1 MGIPV
6 RRTVT
11 ACVLATSCLVSASA
25 PLTVLAEPVPEAA
38 RCPAYDRT
46 WQNAGLS
53 GAPAAALNELSGIQA
68 SLAHRGVLWS
78 VEDGNN
84 GPHLFAFNTGGEVI
98 GDFTLSKADVGNL
111 DWEALGLDR
120 RKGRDQLYIGD
131 IGDNAHARDGSGQ
144 KVPALYRIA
153 EPKIRAGA
161 SGVTRT
167 ITRIKKFTFRYYTS
181 AGVLA
186 PRNAESM
193 FVDPLRHDVIVITKD
208 LETIGGHANRV
219 RAFRMRVGALRG
231 GLLNHAKQ
239 VATLTAATEGHGVG
253 AVSADIARDGRW
265 IVVKNYGQG
274 FLWHRDRHG
283 PAWTAFRRHPVAPCR
298 VPVDSAEAISFS
310 YTDRGRWNGFWSV
323 TETGSPPPPLRHLVG
338 PD

>member
-1 MGIPV
+1 MP
-6 RRTVT
+6 
-11 ACVLATSCLVSASA
+11 CLR
-25 PLTVLAEPVPEAA
+25 PHLAE
-38 RCPAYDRT
+38 R
-46 WQNAGLS
+46 GLS
-53 GAPAAALNELSGIQA
+53 GTGASSLNELSGIQA

-193 FVDPLRHDVIVITKD
+193 FVDPRRHDVIVITKD

-219 RAFRMRVGALRG
+219 RVFRMRVGALHG
-231 GLLNHAKQ
+231 GRLNHAKQ
-239 VATLTAATEGHGVG
+239 VATLTAATDGHGVG

-265 IVVKNYGQG
+265 IVVKNYSQG
-274 FLWHRDRHG
+274 FLWHRDPHR

-298 VPVDSAEAISFS
+298 VPVDSAEAITFS
-310 YTDRGRWNGFWSV
+310 YTDGGRWNGFWSV